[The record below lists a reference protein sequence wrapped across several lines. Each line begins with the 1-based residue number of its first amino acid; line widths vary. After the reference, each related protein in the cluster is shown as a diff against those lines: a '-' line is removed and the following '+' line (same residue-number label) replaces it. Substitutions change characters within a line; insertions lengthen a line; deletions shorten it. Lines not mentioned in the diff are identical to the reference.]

1 ASDCGSSSPATFPTR
16 YNSRAMPRPNAR
28 SANRS
33 GRRPAPGTA
42 TCGCRSQNR
51 HPHPRPN
58 RCRSSSL
65 WPPQNQAIF
74 PRDRSRHARRPRRRR
89 RPARARTPRCPGHR
103 LPLPRRCARSGE
115 DRAQAARRHALPDAL
130 LPHRPAP
137 HGRGEP
143 AGIRRGHEGDDRASR
158 HRRGAGGGLPARPR
172 VVPGRTRRDRV
183 ARHRLHRRRHARTR
197 QVPARADRAL
207 PGEGAGRQPARRRIR
222 RTRRRCRPAW
232 HGDPRRLAHLRRA
245 ARRRAVR
252 VAGIDCGTNSIRL
265 LIADIAEDGS
275 LTDVTRLMKV
285 VRLGQGV
292 DATGRLAPEAIERTR
307 VALVEYADLIRET
320 GATAVRMV
328 ATSAT
333 RDASNREDFFA
344 MTREVLGA
352 VIPGA
357 EAEVITGDE
366 EARLSFAGAVGE
378 LDSAR
383 GPFVV
388 VDLGGGSTEVV
399 LGDADGVH
407 AAYST
412 DIGCVRLTER
422 CLHDDP
428 PTAEQVA
435 AAREVAADK
444 IREALE
450 QVPVEQAHTWVGVA
464 GTMTTLAALALE
476 LDEYDSEKIH
486 LSSVPFDR
494 LREVCD
500 GLVAATREKRA
511 ALGPMHPGRV
521 DVIGG
526 GSIITTVLAEELG
539 RRAGITELVVSEHD
553 ILDGIALSVAR

>member
-1 ASDCGSSSPATFPTR
+1 
-16 YNSRAMPRPNAR
+16 M
-28 SANRS
+28 
-33 GRRPAPGTA
+33 
-42 TCGCRSQNR
+42 
-51 HPHPRPN
+51 
-58 RCRSSSL
+58 
-65 WPPQNQAIF
+65 
-74 PRDRSRHARRPRRRR
+74 
-89 RPARARTPRCPGHR
+89 
-103 LPLPRRCARSGE
+103 
-115 DRAQAARRHALPDAL
+115 
-130 LPHRPAP
+130 
-137 HGRGEP
+137 
-143 AGIRRGHEGDDRASR
+143 
-158 HRRGAGGGLPARPR
+158 
-172 VVPGRTRRDRV
+172 
-183 ARHRLHRRRHARTR
+183 
-197 QVPARADRAL
+197 
-207 PGEGAGRQPARRRIR
+207 
-222 RTRRRCRPAW
+222 
-232 HGDPRRLAHLRRA
+232 
-245 ARRRAVR
+245 R

-265 LIADIAEDGS
+265 LIADVGDDGK
-275 LTDVTRLMKV
+275 LTDVARLMKV

-333 RDASNREDFFA
+333 RDASNREDFFS

-366 EARLSFAGAVGE
+366 EARLSFVGAVGE

-399 LGDADGVH
+399 LGDGDGVR

-422 CLHDDP
+422 CLPDDP
-428 PTAEQVA
+428 PTTEQVA
-435 AAREVAADK
+435 AAREVAGEK

-450 QVPVEQAHTWVGVA
+450 RVPVEQARAWVGVA

-486 LSSVPFDR
+486 LSSVSFDR

-500 GLVAATREKRA
+500 GLVAATREQRA

-526 GSIITTVLAEELG
+526 GSIVTTVLAEELA

-553 ILDGIALSVAR
+553 ILDGIAMSVAR